1 LGQKA
6 TIVKPLIIDPT
17 NYDKKVAL
25 DIAVP
30 YVEAFLD
37 LNGIKHVT
45 EYLWVPD
52 ETKKPP
58 GKNPW
63 HDKGFYWCGTLFVN
77 VKKTRVPVKVP
88 GFQWSFTGYK
98 SDLTAPGVLAHET
111 GHHVHFELEKR
122 GAKIP
127 RMMADCLR
135 YLQANEAPVS
145 GYEPN
150 LHELMAEAM
159 RLFILNPKLLEEGRP
174 ERHRF
179 LTGHLNLK
187 PLHQEPWRSVL
198 QHAHPKVIS
207 AAEGWIK
214 RCTST

>member
-1 LGQKA
+1 MTAAL
-6 TIVKPLIIDPT
+6 IVDP
-17 NYDKKVAL
+17 NSYDKQVAL
-25 DIAVP
+25 ANAVP

-37 LNGIKHVT
+37 LNGIPRVK
-45 EYLWVPD
+45 EYLWAPD
-52 ETKKPP
+52 DSKKPP

-63 HDKGFYWCGTLFVN
+63 HDKGWYWCGTLFVN

-98 SDLTAPGVLAHET
+98 SDLTLPGVLAHET

-122 GAKIP
+122 LNVGMRGKL
-127 RMMADCLR
+127 MGCLG
-135 YLQANEAPVS
+135 YLAANEAPVS

-150 LHELMAEAM
+150 THELFAEAM

-187 PLHQEPWRSVL
+187 PSHQEPWRSVL
-198 QHAHPKVIS
+198 QHAHPKIIS
-207 AAEGWIK
+207 AAEGWI
-214 RCTST
+214 RRAL